1 MALELIGRHR
11 NAIRQA
17 DVRAAIRAV
26 EREICIS
33 SFAIGKV
40 RRVKHAR
47 VPGTVELKA
56 ITPSGL
62 RLIAYAP
69 NVIVEGVGR

>member
-1 MALELIGRHR
+1 MAMELIGRHR
-11 NAIRQA
+11 NAVRQA

-26 EREICIS
+26 ERETSVS

-40 RRVKHAR
+40 RRVKHGR

-62 RLIAYAP
+62 RLIAYAKST
-69 NVIVEGVGR
+69 IVEGVGR